1 MSEIHQYI
9 AIRLSDL
16 GIDGEAL
23 VDIFQHYLEGAGEEE
38 EMVSSLSDHYG
49 LDLLAVQ
56 QVVQELTVAF
66 ERGYLLPHERERLYQ
81 VQAAPPGLAPP
92 PPPGLA
98 AARAPA
104 VGQAE
109 GEEVEPYDYY
119 DDYEEDPTGGM
130 DLLTLLEGL
139 QPSFSAAAIAQA
151 FALTGWHYP
160 QACALLAIAAEKVN
174 SCKPCRHL
182 LSSGCY
188 RKDCPF
194 QHQLKDFPCRYWLFQ
209 NCQDTSEGGA
219 HCAFSHDI
227 SPLVA
232 DLPPPPE
239 HSVQGA
245 GMESEVFEE
254 VDEVEAFPALGSS
267 SSAGKTAKTP
277 AGGGGDYLRALNNNE
292 KKAQSRQQV
301 AWTNRDMTYASS
313 AAAQG
318 SSKGRND
325 KPAVPREE
333 WVDKAGFAQ
342 ILEEM
347 HFVLPRNAKATASST
362 TSSSTGVSTGGGKEY
377 KVQVGEWVESGDSLF
392 VEYSALREEA
402 TRLSSSRVRL
412 FQEAA
417 LAYGHGS
424 REIARRLSLQARNVS
439 QAMQTCQ
446 LEAGKTIFRRRNTL
460 AALQQGTMD
469 LHGLHVSE
477 ARSCLLELVPL
488 YRRLGLSLIKVVTGT
503 GHHSVHGHARLLP
516 SVQAF
521 FKELGY
527 STKPVK
533 DNSGYTGA
541 LVVRLS

>member
-81 VQAAPPGLAPP
+81 VQAAPPGLAP

-377 KVQVGEWVESGDSLF
+377 KVQVGEWVESGWEDYLSTKEYPSSATTGYDGSARVACQRGTKLFARAGAALPTLGSLF
-392 VEYSALREEA
+392 DQ
-402 TRLSSSRVRL
+402 SRH
-412 FQEAA
+412 
-417 LAYGHGS
+417 GHG
-424 REIARRLSLQARNVS
+424 
-439 QAMQTCQ
+439 
-446 LEAGKTIFRRRNTL
+446 
-460 AALQQGTMD
+460 
-469 LHGLHVSE
+469 
-477 ARSCLLELVPL
+477 
-488 YRRLGLSLIKVVTGT
+488 
-503 GHHSVHGHARLLP
+503 VHGHARLLP